1 MCNFHVY
8 FYEASSALSFVFL
21 CVCVYTAHFYLCMD
35 IKEPTSHKG
44 NTKILFCFHPK
55 VAA

>member
-1 MCNFHVY
+1 MCNSHVY

-21 CVCVYTAHFYLCMD
+21 CVRVYTAHFYLCMD